1 MCCLISLWLKNK
13 PSCDHIRLMLSL
25 LLCTFEGVCV
35 SVEVQSQG
43 QTEVRISSIFG
54 LWENQSQWVKSWN
67 KASWQGPTLGLFLGR
82 CVLSLSFLCVC
93 VCVFRHNCVC
103 VCQFSPMDLAHM
115 WTICAFWSKLF
126 GSTCIRAHT
135 LARRKW
141 LNDKKMMHSRWNG
154 MSYNSPSLDM
164 LIGDC
169 KKK

>member
-93 VCVFRHNCVC
+93 VCVCLGITVFVYASFPPWIWRTCELFV
-103 VCQFSPMDLAHM
+103 
-115 WTICAFWSKLF
+115 LF
-126 GSTCIRAHT
+126 GVNYSEALALGHILWQEENDSTTKKWCI
-135 LARRKW
+135 L
-141 LNDKKMMHSRWNG
+141 DG
-154 MSYNSPSLDM
+154 MECRTIVLH
-164 LIGDC
+164 
-169 KKK
+169 